1 MCTQFVVAAP
11 RTYLHNRVVY
21 AEIFVRRAQI
31 AIYFYKEKKQ
41 EQRMSPKNENGSSAQ
56 DARRTMREMLRIYVS
71 FPRHILS
78 VHVKKLSEQL
88 YRAL

>member
-1 MCTQFVVAAP
+1 M
-11 RTYLHNRVVY
+11 
-21 AEIFVRRAQI
+21 
-31 AIYFYKEKKQ
+31 KKKKQ

-88 YRAL
+88 DRALRTDVYGFHERNHKSHQELP